1 MRRNSGRLTAKTSS
15 NYHLADSVD
24 VEMSEKSRIIR
35 INFCKMSVD
44 CFI

>member
-24 VEMSEKSRIIR
+24 VEMSEKKPDHK
-35 INFCKMSVD
+35 N
-44 CFI
+44 